1 MPEEYL
7 HQTSALLNLLQEATD
22 ELRAT
27 ADDVLSALE
36 ESEFL
41 EFDETPDT
49 IKLSTRNYEFEK
61 GMVYHNFS
69 VKHKLLADQCWC
81 SFADFNQFISDYQFL
96 GFYGVGN
103 RDRIRE
109 ACIKLRG
116 PAPFSSTKRFP
127 DDFFVFLGGSLR
139 PHFEQLMR
147 AVDLP
152 DPAFGRS
159 NVGPKHGI
167 TNTNDAKRSFDVAF
181 QRLATV
187 AFEIDVTKLQAQGVY
202 HREAF
207 EEVFKLEWRDA

>member
-1 MPEEYL
+1 M
-7 HQTSALLNLLQEATD
+7 NLLQEATD

-27 ADDVLSALE
+27 ADEVLSALK

-69 VKHKLLADQCWC
+69 VNHRLLVDECWC
-81 SFADFNQFISDYQFL
+81 SFADFKQFVFDYQFL
-96 GFYGVGN
+96 GFYGVESRN
-103 RDRIRE
+103 RIRE
-109 ACIKLRG
+109 AFVKLRG
-116 PAPFSSTKRFP
+116 LAPFSPTTRFP
-127 DDFFVFLGGSLR
+127 NDFFVLLIGPLR
-139 PHFEQLMR
+139 SHFQQLMH

-152 DPAFGRS
+152 DPAFGYS
-159 NVGPKHGI
+159 NVGSKHGI
-167 TNTNDAKRSFDVAF
+167 TNTNDAKSSLDVAF

-187 AFEIDVTKLQAQGVY
+187 ACEINIRKLRNQGVY

-207 EEVFKLEWRDA
+207 EEVFGLEWRDS